1 MEVINKS
8 SKDKSLRR
16 ISAVSKYF
24 VKFADKFYKD
34 THKMYKLAYCVWDK
48 EKLVCL
54 VEGSDLNKFPCQFNV
69 VVSGD
74 YQLNTTVVPPRVGG
88 TLNQKALGDLCNS
101 VVAGYQVIDLLKKLD
116 LTEITTIGWHD
127 RDFFE

>member
-16 ISAVSKYF
+16 ISNISKYF

-34 THKMYKLAYCVWDK
+34 AHKMYKLAYCVWDK

-54 VEGSDLNKFPCQFNV
+54 VESSELNKFPCQFNV
-69 VVSGD
+69 SASSD
-74 YQLNTTVVPPRVGG
+74 YQVNTTVIPPRVGG
-88 TLNQKALGDLCNS
+88 ALNQKAMGDLCNS